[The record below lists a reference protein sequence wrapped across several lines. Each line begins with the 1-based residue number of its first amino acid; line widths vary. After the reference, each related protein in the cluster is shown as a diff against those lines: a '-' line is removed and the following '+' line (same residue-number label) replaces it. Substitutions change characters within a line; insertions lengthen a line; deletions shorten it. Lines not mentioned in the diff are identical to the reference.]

1 MRRKGQIKMEKKKSE
16 FYVWLKSHKKQLIVA
31 GISVGAIICVVMGIK
46 NKDTIIRLWASL
58 DKALEK
64 TSGITPTGI
73 PTQHHIEDTVSGLIC
88 PRVYTL
94 PQEAFDVS
102 QHIRT
107 LPRNQHHSAK
117 KAAEAMS
124 LGIDLL
130 PNQTIVDTYTKYAA

>member
-1 MRRKGQIKMEKKKSE
+1 MEKKKSE
-16 FYVWLKSHKKQLIVA
+16 FYAWLKSDKKQLIVA
-31 GISVGAIICVVMGIK
+31 GISVGVIICVVMGIK
-46 NKDTIIRLWASL
+46 NKDAIIKLWASL

-64 TSGITPTGI
+64 TPKNTPMRI
-73 PTQHHIEDTVSGLIC
+73 PTQQIEDTASDLIC

-102 QHIRT
+102 QHIRM

>member
-1 MRRKGQIKMEKKKSE
+1 MEKKKAE
-16 FYVWLKSHKKQLIVA
+16 FYIWLKSHKKQLIVA
-31 GISVGAIICVVMGIK
+31 GISVGVIICVVMGIK
-46 NKDTIIRLWASL
+46 NKDAIIKLWASL

-64 TSGITPTGI
+64 TPKNTPMRI
-73 PTQHHIEDTVSGLIC
+73 PTQQIEDTASDLIC

-117 KAAEAMS
+117 KATEAMS

>member
-1 MRRKGQIKMEKKKSE
+1 MMTLQQVVETTGMSRRVIQEYEDYGLAERPTK
-16 FYVWLKSHKKQLIVA
+16 
-31 GISVGAIICVVMGIK
+31 K
-46 NKDTIIRLWASL
+46 NKYGH
-58 DKALEK
+58 KALEK
-64 TSGITPTGI
+64 TPKNTPMRI
-73 PTQHHIEDTVSGLIC
+73 PTQQIEDTASDLIC

-117 KAAEAMS
+117 KATEAMS

>member
-1 MRRKGQIKMEKKKSE
+1 MEKKKAE
-16 FYVWLKSHKKQLIVA
+16 FYIWLKSHKKQLIVA
-31 GISVGAIICVVMGIK
+31 GISVGVIICVVMVIK
-46 NKDTIIRLWASL
+46 NKDAIIKLWASL

-64 TSGITPTGI
+64 TPKNTPMRI
-73 PTQHHIEDTVSGLIC
+73 PTQQIEDTASDLIC

>member
-1 MRRKGQIKMEKKKSE
+1 MRRKGRIKMEKKKSE
-16 FYVWLKSHKKQLIVA
+16 FYAWLKSHKKQLIVA
-31 GISVGAIICVVMGIK
+31 GISVGVIICVVMGIK
-46 NKDTIIRLWASL
+46 NKDAIIKLWASL

-64 TSGITPTGI
+64 TPKNTPMRI
-73 PTQHHIEDTVSGLIC
+73 PTQQIEDTASDLIC

-102 QHIRT
+102 QHIRM